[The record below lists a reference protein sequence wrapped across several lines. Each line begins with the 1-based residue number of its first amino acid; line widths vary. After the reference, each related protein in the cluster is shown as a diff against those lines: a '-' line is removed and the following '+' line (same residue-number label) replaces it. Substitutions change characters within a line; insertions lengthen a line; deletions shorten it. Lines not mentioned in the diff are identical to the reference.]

1 MVKVCDVY
9 DNIVAKIDDNLDD
22 NVDISNFNHTNFDN
36 INLNELHKRQ
46 KF

>member
-22 NVDISNFNHTNFDN
+22 NVDVSNFNHTNFDN
-36 INLNELHKRQ
+36 INLNELHKCQ